1 MEGRALH
8 RPGSAQTLSADIGTV
23 PEYWIEQNGPKGAEG
38 QYLLPSEEFYV
49 FFCSDLIFLLLCHG
63 NKQASNKWRRIN
75 RDSLLLLQ
83 SVRSNRQIL
92 L

>member
-38 QYLLPSEEFYV
+38 QYLLPSEEFW
-49 FFCSDLIFLLLCHG
+49 
-63 NKQASNKWRRIN
+63 KQVSF
-75 RDSLLLLQ
+75 
-83 SVRSNRQIL
+83 
-92 L
+92 